1 MNIRILEKN
10 RINLISLEFPPV
22 RGGAGVY
29 CEELSTAASEIGI
42 PITLWIPR
50 GSKTHTTGMHI
61 NELPFRGSQGWVC
74 SLRLILFLRH
84 RLNAH
89 SFVHLAEPAALLAFI
104 RFGWLIRQP
113 LKFIITIHGSE
124 LRRFG
129 TTTPG
134 KFLFKQIIKKA
145 ETIHVLSLF
154 NQKKLLARFP
164 LLEKHRL
171 LRVAG
176 APARAITNE
185 TNVKRKDDDKEQT
198 MILCVGRIHPRKG
211 QLELLEAIE
220 QLPADLKSGL
230 TCHFVGPFTH
240 RNYYEKVKECA
251 RSIGCEVQFHGDQQ
265 DSELLK
271 FYQSADIFALTP
283 IMQPKSVEGFGFVYL
298 EASFHGLPIIGH
310 KVGGVEDAVKNGE
323 TGFLIDPLNKL
334 GLSSA
339 LQRLIEDEELRRS
352 LGEKGREWAA
362 NHSWQKVATKIYAV
376 SD

>member
-1 MNIRILEKN
+1 VNIRILEEH
-10 RINLISLEFPPV
+10 RINLISLEFPPI

-29 CEELSTAASEIGI
+29 CDELSTAASEIGF
-42 PITLWIPR
+42 PVTLWVPQ
-50 GSKTHTTGMHI
+50 GSKTLSTGMQI
-61 NELPFRGSQGWVC
+61 NELPFRGSQGWAC

-84 RLNAH
+84 RLNAN

-124 LRRFG
+124 LIRFG
-129 TTTPG
+129 KIIPE
-134 KFLFKQIIKKA
+134 KFFFRQIIMNA
-145 ETIHVLSLF
+145 EAIHVLSLF
-154 NQKKLLARFP
+154 NQKNLLARFP
-164 LLEKHRL
+164 FLEKNKVHR
-171 LRVAG
+171 VPG
-176 APARAITNE
+176 APARAITKE
-185 TNVKRKDDDKEQT
+185 ADVKRKNVNKKQS

-220 QLPADLKSGL
+220 QFSLELKSKL

-240 RNYYEKVKECA
+240 RNYYEKVKERA
-251 RSIGCEVQFHGDQQ
+251 RSSGCAVLFHGDQQ

-283 IMQPKSVEGFGFVYL
+283 ILQPKSVEGFGFVYL

-310 KVGGVEDAVKNGE
+310 KVGGVEDAVRNGE
-323 TGFLIDPLNKL
+323 TGFLLDPSNKK
-334 GLSSA
+334 GLASA
-339 LQRLIEDEELRRS
+339 LQRLIEDEDLRRS

-362 NHSWQKVATKIYAV
+362 NHSWQKVAEKIYAV
-376 SD
+376 SG